1 MQGPDKPGHLLII
14 QVVALLWMSLTTA
27 WYIHHPQ
34 VMGRLAAGKGVSSC
48 TTSSTALAWVPKKGE
63 FQVLQAF
70 IEVPSTL
77 V

>member
-14 QVVALLWMSLTTA
+14 QVVALLWMSVTTT

-48 TTSSTALAWVPKKGE
+48 TTSCAALAWVPKKGE
-63 FQVLQAF
+63 FLLAF
-70 IEVPSTL
+70 IKVTSTL

>member
-1 MQGPDKPGHLLII
+1 MQGPGKPGHLLII
-14 QVVALLWMSLTTA
+14 QVVALLWMSLTTT
-27 WYIHHPQ
+27 WYKHHPQ

-48 TTSSTALAWVPKKGE
+48 TTSCTAPAWVPKKGE

-70 IEVPSTL
+70 IKVPSTL